1 MSELIHVHIGTID
14 GNFPV
19 RRLITTGSF
28 AGCYETQQ
36 GPDTVAWVHQ
46 RWCSEVGDNGD
57 FQKSPSVTVDTD
69 WRKFLHDHWLQ
80 DRNMLNPDYAEEF
93 MHVFMA
99 AQQAWKAKQST
110 APVEASTP
118 APSCAPSFRAEK
130 KHKLYPDEVI
140 KTKKNTWIQ
149 LSLF

>member
-28 AGCYETQQ
+28 AGCYEIQQ

-46 RWCSEVGDNGD
+46 RWCSKVG
-57 FQKSPSVTVDTD
+57 DTD

-80 DRNMLNPDYAEEF
+80 DKNMLNPDFAEEF
-93 MHVFMA
+93 LHVFMA
-99 AQQAWKAKQST
+99 AQQAWKAKQRVPS
-110 APVEASTP
+110 VEASTP